1 MIKLDHITQTYKT
14 PEGREFKALDDVSIE
29 IRPGEIFGI
38 IGRSG
43 AGKSTL
49 VRCINLLNRPSEGTV
64 TVDGKNLTELSEDE
78 LRESRRSIGMIFQH
92 FNLLSSRTVYDNVA
106 LPLELV
112 GTPKNVIRE
121 KVEPLLKLVGLT
133 EHAHKYPS
141 QLSGGQKQRVGIA
154 RALTNDPKVLLSD
167 EATSALDPETTV
179 ATLALLK
186 RINKELG
193 LTIVM
198 ITHEMQVVKQ
208 ICERVVVN
216 YGKIVEQGKV
226 VDIGGQKQRVGIA
239 RALTNDPKVLLSDEA
254 TSALDPETTVATLA
268 LLKRINKELGLTI
281 VMITHE
287 MQVVKQ
293 ICERVVVMN
302 YGKIV
307 EQGKVVDIFMSPQHE
322 TTKALIG
329 NVMARDMPASILDRF
344 RKARENHPNSDA
356 VYLLRLAFSGNEVT
370 RPVISECSRR
380 FNLDFNILR
389 GTVDDVQGQT
399 LGSLTVLIEAE
410 SSVFIEAVN
419 FLRENGV
426 VVEEI
431 NDVK

>member
-208 ICERVVVN
+208 ICERVVV
-216 YGKIVEQGKV
+216 
-226 VDIGGQKQRVGIA
+226 
-239 RALTNDPKVLLSDEA
+239 
-254 TSALDPETTVATLA
+254 
-268 LLKRINKELGLTI
+268 
-281 VMITHE
+281 
-287 MQVVKQ
+287 
-293 ICERVVVMN
+293 MN

-431 NDVK
+431 NDVN

>member
-14 PEGREFKALDDVSIE
+14 HEGREFKALDDVSIE

-141 QLSGGQKQRVGIA
+141 QLS
-154 RALTNDPKVLLSD
+154 
-167 EATSALDPETTV
+167 
-179 ATLALLK
+179 
-186 RINKELG
+186 
-193 LTIVM
+193 
-198 ITHEMQVVKQ
+198 
-208 ICERVVVN
+208 
-216 YGKIVEQGKV
+216 
-226 VDIGGQKQRVGIA
+226 GGQKQRVGIA

>member
-1 MIKLDHITQTYKT
+1 MIKLDHITQTYTT

-112 GTPKNVIRE
+112 GTPKDVIRE

-141 QLSGGQKQRVGIA
+141 QLS
-154 RALTNDPKVLLSD
+154 
-167 EATSALDPETTV
+167 
-179 ATLALLK
+179 
-186 RINKELG
+186 
-193 LTIVM
+193 
-198 ITHEMQVVKQ
+198 
-208 ICERVVVN
+208 
-216 YGKIVEQGKV
+216 
-226 VDIGGQKQRVGIA
+226 GGQKQRVGIA

-380 FNLDFNILR
+380 FNIDFNILR

-410 SSVFIEAVN
+410 SSVFIEAVS

>member
-133 EHAHKYPS
+133 EHAHKYRS
-141 QLSGGQKQRVGIA
+141 QLS
-154 RALTNDPKVLLSD
+154 
-167 EATSALDPETTV
+167 
-179 ATLALLK
+179 
-186 RINKELG
+186 
-193 LTIVM
+193 
-198 ITHEMQVVKQ
+198 
-208 ICERVVVN
+208 
-216 YGKIVEQGKV
+216 
-226 VDIGGQKQRVGIA
+226 GGQKQRVGIA

>member
-208 ICERVVVN
+208 ICERVVV
-216 YGKIVEQGKV
+216 
-226 VDIGGQKQRVGIA
+226 
-239 RALTNDPKVLLSDEA
+239 L
-254 TSALDPETTVATLA
+254 
-268 LLKRINKELGLTI
+268 
-281 VMITHE
+281 
-287 MQVVKQ
+287 
-293 ICERVVVMN
+293 N

>member
-208 ICERVVVN
+208 ICERVVV
-216 YGKIVEQGKV
+216 
-226 VDIGGQKQRVGIA
+226 
-239 RALTNDPKVLLSDEA
+239 
-254 TSALDPETTVATLA
+254 
-268 LLKRINKELGLTI
+268 
-281 VMITHE
+281 
-287 MQVVKQ
+287 
-293 ICERVVVMN
+293 MN

-344 RKARENHPNSDA
+344 RKAHENHPNSDA

>member
-14 PEGREFKALDDVSIE
+14 PEDREFKALDDVSIE

-141 QLSGGQKQRVGIA
+141 QLS
-154 RALTNDPKVLLSD
+154 
-167 EATSALDPETTV
+167 
-179 ATLALLK
+179 
-186 RINKELG
+186 
-193 LTIVM
+193 
-198 ITHEMQVVKQ
+198 
-208 ICERVVVN
+208 
-216 YGKIVEQGKV
+216 
-226 VDIGGQKQRVGIA
+226 GGQKQRVGIA

>member
-208 ICERVVVN
+208 ICERVVV
-216 YGKIVEQGKV
+216 
-226 VDIGGQKQRVGIA
+226 
-239 RALTNDPKVLLSDEA
+239 
-254 TSALDPETTVATLA
+254 
-268 LLKRINKELGLTI
+268 
-281 VMITHE
+281 
-287 MQVVKQ
+287 
-293 ICERVVVMN
+293 MN

-370 RPVISECSRR
+370 RPFISECSRR

>member
-1 MIKLDHITQTYKT
+1 MIELKHLSKT
-14 PEGREFKALDDVSIE
+14 FETAGGRVDALKDVSLTI
-29 IRPGEIFGI
+29 PDGDVYGI
-38 IGRSG
+38 IGMSG

-49 VRCINLLNRPSEGTV
+49 VRCIKLLNRPSEGTV
-64 TVDGKNLTELSEDE
+64 TGDGKNLTELSEDE

-154 RALTNDPKVLLSD
+154 RALTNDPKVL
-167 EATSALDPETTV
+167 
-179 ATLALLK
+179 
-186 RINKELG
+186 
-193 LTIVM
+193 
-198 ITHEMQVVKQ
+198 
-208 ICERVVVN
+208 
-216 YGKIVEQGKV
+216 
-226 VDIGGQKQRVGIA
+226 
-239 RALTNDPKVLLSDEA
+239 
-254 TSALDPETTVATLA
+254 
-268 LLKRINKELGLTI
+268 LTI

>member
-193 LTIVM
+193 LTIVL
-198 ITHEMQVVKQ
+198 ITHEV
-208 ICERVVVN
+208 
-216 YGKIVEQGKV
+216 
-226 VDIGGQKQRVGIA
+226 
-239 RALTNDPKVLLSDEA
+239 
-254 TSALDPETTVATLA
+254 
-268 LLKRINKELGLTI
+268 
-281 VMITHE
+281 
-287 MQVVKQ
+287 QVVKQ

-307 EQGKVVDIFMSPQHE
+307 EQGKVVAIFMSPQHE

>member
-106 LPLELV
+106 LPL
-112 GTPKNVIRE
+112 
-121 KVEPLLKLVGLT
+121 KLVGLT

-198 ITHEMQVVKQ
+198 ITHE
-208 ICERVVVN
+208 
-216 YGKIVEQGKV
+216 
-226 VDIGGQKQRVGIA
+226 
-239 RALTNDPKVLLSDEA
+239 L
-254 TSALDPETTVATLA
+254 
-268 LLKRINKELGLTI
+268 
-281 VMITHE
+281 
-287 MQVVKQ
+287 QVVKQ

>member
-208 ICERVVVN
+208 ICERVVV
-216 YGKIVEQGKV
+216 
-226 VDIGGQKQRVGIA
+226 
-239 RALTNDPKVLLSDEA
+239 
-254 TSALDPETTVATLA
+254 
-268 LLKRINKELGLTI
+268 
-281 VMITHE
+281 
-287 MQVVKQ
+287 
-293 ICERVVVMN
+293 MN

-370 RPVISECSRR
+370 RPVISECSRP

>member
-208 ICERVVVN
+208 ICERVVV
-216 YGKIVEQGKV
+216 
-226 VDIGGQKQRVGIA
+226 
-239 RALTNDPKVLLSDEA
+239 
-254 TSALDPETTVATLA
+254 
-268 LLKRINKELGLTI
+268 
-281 VMITHE
+281 
-287 MQVVKQ
+287 
-293 ICERVVVMN
+293 MN

-410 SSVFIEAVN
+410 SSVFVEAVN

>member
-1 MIKLDHITQTYKT
+1 MTKLDHITQTYKT

-208 ICERVVVN
+208 ICERVVV
-216 YGKIVEQGKV
+216 
-226 VDIGGQKQRVGIA
+226 
-239 RALTNDPKVLLSDEA
+239 
-254 TSALDPETTVATLA
+254 
-268 LLKRINKELGLTI
+268 
-281 VMITHE
+281 
-287 MQVVKQ
+287 
-293 ICERVVVMN
+293 MN

>member
-208 ICERVVVN
+208 ICERVVV
-216 YGKIVEQGKV
+216 
-226 VDIGGQKQRVGIA
+226 
-239 RALTNDPKVLLSDEA
+239 
-254 TSALDPETTVATLA
+254 
-268 LLKRINKELGLTI
+268 
-281 VMITHE
+281 
-287 MQVVKQ
+287 
-293 ICERVVVMN
+293 MN

-380 FNLDFNILR
+380 FNIDFNILR

-410 SSVFIEAVN
+410 SSVFIEAVS

>member
-141 QLSGGQKQRVGIA
+141 QLSGGQKQRI
-154 RALTNDPKVLLSD
+154 
-167 EATSALDPETTV
+167 
-179 ATLALLK
+179 
-186 RINKELG
+186 
-193 LTIVM
+193 
-198 ITHEMQVVKQ
+198 
-208 ICERVVVN
+208 
-216 YGKIVEQGKV
+216 
-226 VDIGGQKQRVGIA
+226 GIA

>member
-208 ICERVVVN
+208 ICERVVV
-216 YGKIVEQGKV
+216 
-226 VDIGGQKQRVGIA
+226 
-239 RALTNDPKVLLSDEA
+239 
-254 TSALDPETTVATLA
+254 
-268 LLKRINKELGLTI
+268 
-281 VMITHE
+281 
-287 MQVVKQ
+287 
-293 ICERVVVMN
+293 MN

-399 LGSLTVLIEAE
+399 LGSLTEAE

>member
-208 ICERVVVN
+208 ICERVVV
-216 YGKIVEQGKV
+216 
-226 VDIGGQKQRVGIA
+226 
-239 RALTNDPKVLLSDEA
+239 
-254 TSALDPETTVATLA
+254 
-268 LLKRINKELGLTI
+268 
-281 VMITHE
+281 
-287 MQVVKQ
+287 
-293 ICERVVVMN
+293 MN

-344 RKARENHPNSDA
+344 RKARENRLLGQRSHAPRHFRMLAPLQPRLQHPPRHCRRRPGPDP
-356 VYLLRLAFSGNEVT
+356 RLAHRTHRG
-370 RPVISECSRR
+370 RKQRIHRSRQLPEGER
-380 FNLDFNILR
+380 R
-389 GTVDDVQGQT
+389 G
-399 LGSLTVLIEAE
+399 
-410 SSVFIEAVN
+410 
-419 FLRENGV
+419 R
-426 VVEEI
+426 
-431 NDVK
+431 

>member
-92 FNLLSSRTVYDNVA
+92 FNLLSSRTVYDDVA

-141 QLSGGQKQRVGIA
+141 QLS
-154 RALTNDPKVLLSD
+154 
-167 EATSALDPETTV
+167 
-179 ATLALLK
+179 
-186 RINKELG
+186 
-193 LTIVM
+193 
-198 ITHEMQVVKQ
+198 
-208 ICERVVVN
+208 
-216 YGKIVEQGKV
+216 
-226 VDIGGQKQRVGIA
+226 GGQKQRVGIA

-431 NDVK
+431 NDDK

>member
-154 RALTNDPKVLLSD
+154 RALTNV
-167 EATSALDPETTV
+167 
-179 ATLALLK
+179 
-186 RINKELG
+186 
-193 LTIVM
+193 
-198 ITHEMQVVKQ
+198 
-208 ICERVVVN
+208 
-216 YGKIVEQGKV
+216 
-226 VDIGGQKQRVGIA
+226 
-239 RALTNDPKVLLSDEA
+239 PKVLLSDEA

>member
-141 QLSGGQKQRVGIA
+141 QLSGGQKQRA
-154 RALTNDPKVLLSD
+154 
-167 EATSALDPETTV
+167 
-179 ATLALLK
+179 
-186 RINKELG
+186 
-193 LTIVM
+193 
-198 ITHEMQVVKQ
+198 
-208 ICERVVVN
+208 
-216 YGKIVEQGKV
+216 
-226 VDIGGQKQRVGIA
+226 GIA

>member
-1 MIKLDHITQTYKT
+1 MTTDALIQVRDLKKHFPGASAI
-14 PEGREFKALDDVSIE
+14 KALDGVSTD
-29 IRPGEIFGI
+29 IRKGEVVVV
-38 IGRSG
+38 IGPSG
-43 AGKSTL
+43 SGKSTFL
-49 VRCINLLNRPSEGTV
+49 RCLNLLEVPTGGRILFDGVDITDKRCNINLHRQ
-64 TVDGKNLTELSEDE
+64 KM
-78 LRESRRSIGMIFQH
+78 GMVFQH
-92 FNLLSSRTVYDNVA
+92 FNLFPHMTILRNMTLAPMKLLHRSQQDA
-106 LPLELV
+106 EAQA
-112 GTPKNVIRE
+112 
-121 KVEPLLKLVGLT
+121 LKLLQRVGLGDRGD
-133 EHAHKYPS
+133 AYPS

-208 ICERVVVN
+208 ICN
-216 YGKIVEQGKV
+216 
-226 VDIGGQKQRVGIA
+226 
-239 RALTNDPKVLLSDEA
+239 
-254 TSALDPETTVATLA
+254 
-268 LLKRINKELGLTI
+268 
-281 VMITHE
+281 
-287 MQVVKQ
+287 
-293 ICERVVVMN
+293 RVVVMN

-307 EQGKVVDIFMSPQHE
+307 EQGNVVDIFMAPQHE

-329 NVMARDMPASILDRF
+329 NVMARDMPTSILERF

-356 VYLLRLAFSGNEVT
+356 VFLLRLAFSGNEVT

-380 FNLDFNILR
+380 FNIDFNILR
-389 GTVDDVQGQT
+389 GTVDDVQGLT
-399 LGSLTVLIEAE
+399 LGSLTVLVEAE
-410 SSVFIEAVN
+410 TSVFLEAVK
-419 FLRENGV
+419 FLKDNGV

>member
-1 MIKLDHITQTYKT
+1 MTKLDHITQTYKT

-208 ICERVVVN
+208 ICERVVV
-216 YGKIVEQGKV
+216 
-226 VDIGGQKQRVGIA
+226 
-239 RALTNDPKVLLSDEA
+239 
-254 TSALDPETTVATLA
+254 
-268 LLKRINKELGLTI
+268 
-281 VMITHE
+281 
-287 MQVVKQ
+287 
-293 ICERVVVMN
+293 MN

-380 FNLDFNILR
+380 FNIDFNILR

>member
-1 MIKLDHITQTYKT
+1 MIKFDHITQTYKT

-208 ICERVVVN
+208 ICERVVV
-216 YGKIVEQGKV
+216 
-226 VDIGGQKQRVGIA
+226 
-239 RALTNDPKVLLSDEA
+239 
-254 TSALDPETTVATLA
+254 
-268 LLKRINKELGLTI
+268 
-281 VMITHE
+281 
-287 MQVVKQ
+287 
-293 ICERVVVMN
+293 MN

>member
-112 GTPKNVIRE
+112 GTPKDVIRE

-141 QLSGGQKQRVGIA
+141 QLS
-154 RALTNDPKVLLSD
+154 
-167 EATSALDPETTV
+167 
-179 ATLALLK
+179 
-186 RINKELG
+186 
-193 LTIVM
+193 
-198 ITHEMQVVKQ
+198 
-208 ICERVVVN
+208 
-216 YGKIVEQGKV
+216 
-226 VDIGGQKQRVGIA
+226 GGQKQRVGIA

-356 VYLLRLAFSGNEVT
+356 VYLLRLAFSGNEVM

-380 FNLDFNILR
+380 FNIDFNILR

-410 SSVFIEAVN
+410 SSVFIEAVS